1 MPAAGDGLT
10 IAVTGPTGEIGKP
23 FVPALER
30 APEVKRILGMARRP
44 FDPATQGWRRT
55 QSRRGDGLER
65 AAVERLVARGTA
77 PPKRCAS
84 RSRRSTPAR
93 SYAVTSVTGT
103 PKRRSASPITSSSR

>member
-44 FDPATQGWRRT
+44 FDPATQGWGRT

-65 AAVERLVARGTA
+65 AAVEAWSPAARRRRNAAPVGRGGRRPLVA
-77 PPKRCAS
+77 
-84 RSRRSTPAR
+84 TP
-93 SYAVTSVTGT
+93 
-103 PKRRSASPITSSSR
+103 

>member
-10 IAVTGPTGEIGKP
+10 VAGTGPTGEIGKP
-23 FVPALER
+23 FV
-30 APEVKRILGMARRP
+30 
-44 FDPATQGWRRT
+44 
-55 QSRRGDGLER
+55 
-65 AAVERLVARGTA
+65 AAVERLVARGTT
-77 PPKRCAS
+77 PPKRCAR